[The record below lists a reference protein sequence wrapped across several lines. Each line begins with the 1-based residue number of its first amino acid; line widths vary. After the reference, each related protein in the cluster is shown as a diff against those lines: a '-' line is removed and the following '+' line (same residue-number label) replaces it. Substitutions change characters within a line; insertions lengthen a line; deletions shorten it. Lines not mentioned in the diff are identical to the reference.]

1 MGLAWVLGVVP
12 LLGWLL
18 WWWNDIWYGIPAKIR
33 CSASGTKLPPGYM
46 GIPFFGEMLTFLWY
60 FNVLRRPDDYIN
72 SKRRQY
78 GEGVGMYRTHLF
90 GSPGIIACSPSI
102 HKFVFQS
109 SSNFIVEWP
118 TVKIVGTNS
127 IVAVQGK
134 AHSRIKSFV
143 TRAINQPDALRPIA
157 LMIQPRVITALQSWA
172 QKGRI
177 VASNEVK
184 KVTFENIGKIF
195 ASIEPG
201 PVLESLDKLFEGL
214 INGVRSYPI
223 NFPGTAYHRA
233 LQCRKRA
240 MAIFREKLEKKKK
253 EKKSQDGVEITND
266 LMDGLMQFKDDE
278 GKQLSDIE
286 VLDNIVSLLVAGY
299 ESTALS
305 TMWALHYLAK
315 YPNVLQKLREEN
327 IVISKNKDGELITVD
342 DVSKMKYTN
351 KVCRCLFISSS
362 QPNRFGAILIRLD
375 IQVVEETIRLA
386 NVAAIVFRTATED
399 VEFKGYKIPKNWK
412 IMLWVRYLHTNPE
425 NFEDPMCFNP
435 DRWNEPAKPGTYQV
449 FGGGTRICAGNML
462 ARLQLAI
469 FLHHLSVGYKWN
481 LVNPNAEIRYLPHP
495 KPVDGVEITFSKV

>member
-1 MGLAWVLGVVP
+1 MEVTVGLAWVLGVVP
-12 LLGWLL
+12 LLGWLF
-18 WWWNDIWYGIPAKIR
+18 WWWNDIWYGIPVKIR
-33 CSASGTKLPPGYM
+33 CSASGTKLPPGQM

-72 SKRRQY
+72 SKRRKY
-78 GEGVGMYRTHLF
+78 GDGIGMYRTHLF

-102 HKFVFQS
+102 TKFVFQS
-109 SSNFIVEWP
+109 SSKFIAEWP
-118 TVKIVGTNS
+118 NNEIVGLNS
-127 IVAVQGK
+127 ISAVQGT
-134 AHSRIKSFV
+134 AHLRIKSFI
-143 TRAINQPDALRPIA
+143 TGAINQPDALRRIA
-157 LMIQPRVITALQSWA
+157 ILIQPLLITTLQSWA

-177 VASNEVK
+177 VASNETK

-195 ASIEPG
+195 ASFEPG
-201 PVLESLDKLFEGL
+201 PVLERLDKLFEGL
-214 INGVRSYPI
+214 MKGLRAYPI
-223 NFPGTAYHRA
+223 NFPGTTYHHA

-240 MAIFREKLEKKKK
+240 IAIFREKIEKKK
-253 EKKSQDGVEITND
+253 EKNLQGGAEIMND

-278 GKQLSDIE
+278 GKQLSDVE
-286 VLDNIVSLLVAGY
+286 VLDNIANLIFAGY

-327 IVISKNKDGELITVD
+327 IAISKSKNGELITID

-351 KVCRCLFISSS
+351 KVI
-362 QPNRFGAILIRLD
+362 
-375 IQVVEETIRLA
+375 EETIRLT
-386 NVAAIVFRTATED
+386 NVAAMIFRTATED

-425 NFEDPMCFNP
+425 NFEDPLCFNP
-435 DRWNEPAKPGTYQV
+435 DRWNEQAKPGTYQV

-469 FLHHLSVGYKWN
+469 FLHHLSVGYKWD
-481 LVNPNAEIRYLPHP
+481 LINPDAKICYLAHP
-495 KPVDGVEITFSKV
+495 KPVDGVEITFSKIK